1 MSKQTNLEK
10 ISKILKSETVGYYLL
25 SKTAKKKLDADF
37 EDRAK
42 KYVIFYAYAGGFNFD
57 TANNLNDGWDT
68 IFFADTIEEMITE
81 EDATFL
87 LQHGRKVH
95 DFL

>member
-10 ISKILKSETVGYYLL
+10 ISKILKNETVGFYLL

-37 EDRAK
+37 QEKAK
-42 KYVIFYAYAGGFNFD
+42 KYVIFYAYSGGFNFD
-57 TANNLNDGWDT
+57 TTSKINGSWDT
-68 IFFADTIEEMITE
+68 IFYADKIEEMITE
-81 EDATFL
+81 EDAAFL
-87 LQHGRKVH
+87 MKHGRKVH